1 MGPGGSATRPTRWV
15 DKVRRVQ
22 HTSGHRRPA
31 GSISLTPGD
40 PLAPLAGWIAAGR
53 VDEAA
58 RARARQRWLERQAR
72 EEATLGGVLVDL
84 AERGRPVMVS
94 TVGRRGFR
102 GPVRAVGADFVV
114 IREDGLGDVIVPLRS
129 LASVRPA
136 PGEDGGGGD
145 RPFTVELVLA
155 ETLVEIAAD
164 NPTVLVVAGSEEL
177 RGELRSA
184 GIDVLSI
191 VLGGPRHDIV
201 HVHVSALDHIA
212 ILVR

>member
-1 MGPGGSATRPTRWV
+1 M
-15 DKVRRVQ
+15 Q
-22 HTSGHRRPA
+22 HSSGHGRA
-31 GSISLTPGD
+31 ASSVSLTPGD
-40 PLAPLAGWIAAGR
+40 PLAPLVRWIAAGR

-114 IREDGLGDVIVPLRS
+114 IREDGLGDVIIPLRS

-155 ETLVEIAAD
+155 ETLVEISAD
-164 NPTVLVVAGSEEL
+164 HPTVMAMAGSEEL

-184 GIDVLSI
+184 GIDVLSV
-191 VLGGPRHDIV
+191 VLEGPRRDVV
-201 HVHVSALDHIA
+201 HIHVSAVDHIA